1 VLDRYRR
8 VLVLG
13 IVIGLAVLTGTANAG
28 RRVTGTRVLVIGDSL
43 LNLSRGAVSGALA
56 ADGWDAVID
65 GRPGL
70 SIEAW
75 EPLVGADAAI
85 ARPNVA
91 VVELGTNDC
100 DTTCSDLGPAI
111 DDVMEQLLNHGAGAV
126 LWLNT
131 QTTPTQ
137 IHPGPPRI
145 YPAHADYVN
154 YAIEQ
159 AAVRWPQMQVV
170 NLRDLLDP
178 HPEWHL
184 ADGLHPNPI
193 GQQAIGALIRVAL
206 HRWVPATRAFSET
219 EYSGVGSSSRVG
231 SREIAMRHQT
241 AQGP

>member
-13 IVIGLAVLTGTANAG
+13 IVVALAVLTGTANAG
-28 RRVTGTRVLVIGDSL
+28 EQVTGNRVLVIGDSL
-43 LNLSRGAVSGALA
+43 LNLSRGAVSDALA
-56 ADGWDAVID
+56 ADGWQAVID
-65 GRPGL
+65 ARPGL
-70 SIEAW
+70 SIEDL
-75 EPLVGADAAI
+75 EPLVGPDATI

-100 DTTCSDLGPAI
+100 DTTCNDLGSAI
-111 DDVMEQLLNHGAGAV
+111 DDVMEQLVDNGAGAV

-131 QTTPTQ
+131 QTTATQ
-137 IHPGPPRI
+137 IHPGSPRV

-159 AAVRWPQMQVV
+159 AAVRWPQMEVV
-170 NLRDLLDP
+170 DLRDLLDP

-193 GQQAIGALIRVAL
+193 GQQAIASLVRFAL
-206 HRWVPATRAFSET
+206 HRWVPPAGA
-219 EYSGVGSSSRVG
+219 G
-231 SREIAMRHQT
+231 
-241 AQGP
+241 